1 MCILSGVQFVVAS
14 AGCKTVKAVQNKGE
28 RYTEIRNRKLRRDY
42 IVGDKIEAGIVLTGT
57 EVKSIRGG
65 QAQINDAFVR
75 IEKEKAVLYHAH
87 VAEYDFGTENN
98 HSPYRPRPLLLHK
111 REIERLRK
119 EIQSGGKTLVPS
131 RLYFKKALIKVE
143 IAVCVGK
150 KRGDKREALKKKAEM
165 RDAERALRR
174 R

>member
-1 MCILSGVQFVVAS
+1 M
-14 AGCKTVKAVQNKGE
+14 KADKKKGE
-28 RYTEIRNRKLRRDY
+28 RYTEIRNRKFRRDF

-75 IEKEKAVLYHAH
+75 IEKERVNLYHAH
-87 VAEYDFGTENN
+87 IAEYGFGNENN
-98 HSPYRPRPLLLHK
+98 HNPDRPRQLLLHK
-111 REIERLRK
+111 REIERLQK
-119 EIQSGGKTLVPS
+119 EIQSGGKSLVPS
-131 RLYFKKALIKVE
+131 RIYFKKALIKVE

-150 KRGDKREALKKKAEM
+150 KRGDKREALKKKAAM